1 MNRRLLVG
9 ALTVALAIS
18 LVAPVGLAARQGFPR
33 GITARE
39 FLRDVAPELL
49 SKFPVKA
56 LRLEVKFGLAAMTG
70 TPSQTTDE
78 PTIEGLDDIYV
89 YCSQSFSANGKS
101 VYYGASN
108 TVNWP
113 PFMRM
118 PFMQVSAVLLED
130 GSTIDS
136 TTKYGYNVWRV
147 TTNDRRTVDGGAY
160 YQMMSIHYVDYPAG
174 YTPDAEL
181 TVLYSGVMWIDG

>member
-1 MNRRLLVG
+1 MIKRSLIGALLV
-9 ALTVALAIS
+9 TLAIS
-18 LVAPVGLAARQGFPR
+18 LLTPVGLAARQGFQR

-39 FLRDVAPELL
+39 FLQEVVPELV
-49 SKFPVKA
+49 SKFPAKA
-56 LRLEVKFGLAAMTG
+56 LRLEVRFGAATMMGKPISTA
-70 TPSQTTDE
+70 DE
-78 PTIEGLDDIYV
+78 PTVEGLDDIYV

-136 TTKYGYNVWRV
+136 TTKWGYNVWRV
-147 TTNDRRTVDGGAY
+147 TTNDRRTVGGGAY
-160 YQMMSIHYVDYPAG
+160 YQMMSVHYVDYPAG
-174 YTPDAEL
+174 YLHDAEF
-181 TVLYSGVMWIDG
+181 TVLYSGVVWIDE